1 MPITREEKLLNSI
14 ANGTSSGI
22 TPITREEQY
31 LSYIAGESSNK
42 PKSPI
47 TRKEFYL
54 DKISQGGGGGGGG
67 STDKTDLAGCYT
79 PDGTFSDRRFT
90 WLEMMLNWSEN
101 NNSPGYGQM
110 GGMYNQIDAL
120 NLEDYS
126 YYDVVVPDEIT
137 RLAMFLCRNIVISAT
152 LLEFPSESTKYFE
165 KMYIKAT
172 TPPFLYQ
179 KDLDAMQSMEN
190 ITIIVPIGCG
200 NVYKSATNW
209 SYYADRIFEGEMP
222 I

>member
-14 ANGTSSGI
+14 ANGVSSGI

-67 STDKTDLAGCYT
+67 STDQTDLAGCYT

-90 WLEMMLNWSEN
+90 WLEMMLNCSEGGN
-101 NNSPGYGQM
+101 PPMYGQM
-110 GGMYNQIDAL
+110 GGMYNELDAL
-120 NLEDYS
+120 NPEDYS

-137 RLAMFLCRNIVISAT
+137 RLVTFKCRNIVLPAT
-152 LLEFPSESTKYFE
+152 LMELPSYGDKGFK

-179 KDLDAMQSMEN
+179 KDLDAMQPIED